1 MEEHFQDHG
10 NHNQEWYDP
19 LATTIGTNA
28 RATQLNLANLIEI
41 VEAAPGFG
49 ATFSK

>member
-10 NHNQEWYDP
+10 NRNQEQYDP
-19 LATTIGTNA
+19 PATTVGTDA

-49 ATFSK
+49 AMFSK